1 VIESFNEQDV
11 SYVIV
16 GGLACVLH
24 GHARLTV
31 DVDFIVRLDTDNA
44 LKAVNA
50 LIGLGYRS
58 RAPVEPKEFAD
69 PKRREAWIR
78 EKGMT
83 VLSFYNPGDPVV
95 AVDLFVDYPVAY
107 DLLLKRSEMKDLG
120 GVQARVCSLDDLI
133 AMKRRVG
140 RPRDLED
147 VRILETI
154 RSEQKKHS

>member
-1 VIESFNEQDV
+1 
-11 SYVIV
+11 
-16 GGLACVLH
+16 
-24 GHARLTV
+24 
-31 DVDFIVRLDTDNA
+31 
-44 LKAVNA
+44 
-50 LIGLGYRS
+50 
-58 RAPVEPKEFAD
+58 
-69 PKRREAWIR
+69 
-78 EKGMT
+78 MT